1 MALNKARGFTQ
12 KALEK
17 RREARTMEDHNPDR
31 AKKLH
36 KKADKASTQAAIQR
50 DNVRGRRGQK

>member
-1 MALNKARGFTQ
+1 MSLDKARGFTK

-17 RREARTMEDHNPDR
+17 RRDARILEPHNPDR

>member
-1 MALNKARGFTQ
+1 MALDKARGFTQ
-12 KALEK
+12 KALK
-17 RREARTMEDHNPDR
+17 NRRDAREMEQHNPAQ

-50 DNVRGRRGQK
+50 ENVRGRKK